1 MSGGAFAPTSGGKE
15 YPEKF
20 TGRVLLTCIFAATG
34 GLIYGYDLG
43 ISAALVS
50 SIFASMATRKYGRR
64 PTMMTSGLLFAA
76 GAIVNGLAMNVP
88 MLIIGRLLLGFGI
101 GCANQW
107 IEGEMAWRLSLGG
120 AIVPG
125 LITYVG
131 SCLLPDTPNSKIER
145 GNYDR
150 AKEQLLK
157 LRKVDNV
164 DEEFNDLV
172 EASEKAKLVQHAWLN
187 IFKRKYRP
195 QLFFAFCIPMFQ
207 QLTGMNVI
215 VFYAPIL
222 FKTIGFGSNA
232 SLFSSLITGIVNMLA
247 TFVSISTIVITIAI
261 AMKFGSSGNPGVISN
276 GYAYTVVVFICVYVA
291 AFAWSWGPLGWL
303 VPSEIFPLE
312 VRSAAQS
319 ITISV
324 NMIFTFVIAQI
335 FTATLCHLKFGLFIC
350 FAVCVIVM
358 SIVIYKLLPETKGVP
373 IEEMTTVWR
382 HHPHWSKYF
391 YENDAKFETNKSK
404 VIGFY

>member
-1 MSGGAFAPTSGGKE
+1 
-15 YPEKF
+15 
-20 TGRVLLTCIFAATG
+20 
-34 GLIYGYDLG
+34 
-43 ISAALVS
+43 
-50 SIFASMATRKYGRR
+50 MATRKYGRR

-88 MLIIGRLLLGFGI
+88 MLIIGRSAVTWFRHWMRQSVGI
-101 GCANQW
+101 LIANFLNFAFAKW

-125 LITYVG
+125 LIIFVG
-131 SCLLPDTPNSKIER
+131 SCLLPDTPNSEIER

-150 AKEQLLK
+150 PKEQLLK

-164 DEEFNDLV
+164 DE
-172 EASEKAKLVQHAWLN
+172 
-187 IFKRKYRP
+187 RKYRP

-247 TFVSISTIVITIAI
+247 TFVSISAVDRFGRKKLFLYGGLQMLVSQIVITIAI
-261 AMKFGSSGNPGVISN
+261 AMKFGLSENPGVISN

-312 VRSAAQS
+312 VRSAAQG
-319 ITISV
+319 ITVSV
-324 NMIFTFVIAQI
+324 TMIFTFVIAQI
-335 FTATLCHLKFGLFIC
+335 FTAMLCHLKFGLFIC

-358 SIVIYKLLPETKGVP
+358 GIVIYKLLPETKGVP
-373 IEEMTTVWR
+373 IEEMTTVWLN
-382 HHPHWSKYF
+382 HPHWSKYF
-391 YENDAKFETNKSK
+391 YEIDAKFETNKCK